1 MAILGLRG
9 SGDFTTD
16 ERPKNFR
23 ETILWRYPNGQ
34 TPLTALM
41 AKMASESTDDAEY
54 SWWEEELSALRL
66 TLAAQVGNTTT
77 ANTLSLS
84 ATGSDAYSFVAGDI
98 LMVESST
105 TDPNSVE
112 YLIVNADSTST
123 SIVNVTRAAL
133 GTTVSTIVTSTTLV
147 KIGNAFREGTTSPSA
162 SGRQPTKLYNYTQIF
177 KTAYDLTRTS
187 KQTGT
192 RTGDP
197 LKNEKKRK
205 MHDHAVAMEL
215 AFLFGKRLETTTG
228 ASTGRPIR
236 YTGGVRS
243 FLSSNVTTFAATAT
257 EANLMSFLE
266 GVFSYNSGAG
276 NERLLLCG
284 GAFARA
290 FNLLMKEELSM
301 QSAEVA
307 KVYGLD
313 LQKYVMPLGTIYLKI
328 HPLMNVISGVSKA
341 AFVLDPSGIKYRYLQ
356 DTVAQDNIQANDA
369 DEQKGQWL
377 TEAGIEVQHEKTMGF
392 IQNFY
397 YP

>member
-34 TPLTALM
+34 APLTALM
-41 AKMASESTDDAEY
+41 AKMASESVDDAEY
-54 SWWEEELSALRL
+54 NWWEEELTALRL

-77 ANTLSLS
+77 ANTLSLGS
-84 ATGSDAYSFVAGDI
+84 TGSDAYSFVTGDI
-98 LMVESST
+98 LMVET
-105 TDPNSVE
+105 PTLDPNNAE
-112 YLIVNADSTST
+112 YMVVASDPTST
-123 SIVNVTRAAL
+123 GTITVTRAAL
-133 GTTVSTIVTSTTLV
+133 GTTVSTVITSAFLV

-177 KTAYDLTRTS
+177 KTAYEITRTG
-187 KQTGT
+187 KQTAT

-197 LKNEKKRK
+197 LKNERKRK

-228 ASTGRPIR
+228 ASSGRPIR
-236 YTGGVRS
+236 YTGGLRS
-243 FLSSNVTTFAATAT
+243 FLSTNVTAFAATAT
-257 EANLMSFLE
+257 ENGLMSFLD
-266 GVFSYNSGAG
+266 GVFSYNSSAG

-284 GAFARA
+284 SSFARSLG
-290 FNLLMKEELSM
+290 NLCKAQM
-301 QSAEVA
+301 QLQTGEVV
-307 KVYGLD
+307 KVYGMD
-313 LQKYVMPLGTIYLKI
+313 MQKVVLPLGTLYIKS
-328 HPLMNVISGVSKA
+328 HPLMNVVAGLAKS
-341 AFVLDPSGIKYRYLQ
+341 AFIIDPSGIKYRHMQ
-356 DTVAQDNIQANDA
+356 DTKHEDNIQANDA
-369 DEQKGQWL
+369 DETKGQWL
-377 TEAGIEVQHEKTMGF
+377 TEAGIEVHHEKTMGF